1 MKMKYIRPESQK
13 VVMEEL
19 AQSLPI
25 SDQQTGE
32 MHAKL
37 QDLIIDEDEENEEEV
52 LSDRQYLGEKRFDGI
67 VKLWE
72 D

>member
-1 MKMKYIRPESQK
+1 
-13 VVMEEL
+13 MEEL

-32 MHAKL
+32 MHAKF
-37 QDLIIDEDEENEEEV
+37 QDLIDDEQDEQQEV

>member
-1 MKMKYIRPESQK
+1 
-13 VVMEEL
+13 MEEL

-37 QDLIIDEDEENEEEV
+37 QDPIIVDDEEEEEEV

>member
-13 VVMEEL
+13 VIMEEL

-32 MHAKL
+32 MHAKF
-37 QDLIIDEDEENEEEV
+37 QDLIDDEQDEQQEV